1 MDQRGKRTFRKYR
14 DGETKRREY
23 HQERVTNCVKC
34 YEVKYEKKKVLS
46 RLVIRRSSV
55 TFVRAF
61 FSSDGHGDYI

>member
-1 MDQRGKRTFRKYR
+1 MDQKARGHLENT
-14 DGETKRREY
+14 ETEKPRE
-23 HQERVTNCVKC
+23 ESITKRVTNCVKC

-61 FSSDGHGDYI
+61 KPGDGHGDYI